1 VLFLIDPQHLQ
12 LVQREEQQLLLEV
25 PQQQEQL
32 LEVDVTPGNLQ
43 DQTRIQ
49 WNG

>member
-1 VLFLIDPQHLQ
+1 LFLIDPQHLQ
-12 LVQREEQQLLLEV
+12 LVQQEEQQLLLEV
-25 PQQQEQL
+25 PQQREQL
-32 LEVDVTPGNLQ
+32 LEVEVTLGNLQ